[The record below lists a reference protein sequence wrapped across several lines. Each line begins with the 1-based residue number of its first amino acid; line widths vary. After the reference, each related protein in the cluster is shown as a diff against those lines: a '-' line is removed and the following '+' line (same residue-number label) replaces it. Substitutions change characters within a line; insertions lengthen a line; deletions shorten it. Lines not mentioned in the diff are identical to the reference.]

1 MQELFIS
8 RLIGIH
14 LFQVVELESD
24 ERITAWWL
32 VVSQFSEV
40 EGLDEDSNHCS
51 CAAND
56 HLVLVV
62 LSDYES
68 NEEINAEDIGI
79 NLQEVELNLIVNGLH
94 AIVVVDV
101 HLVLYVQV
109 DKHHENEEEHKWYLK
124 GKEGNQRP
132 KFEENDELE
141 LDREARVLH
150 PFVKNLLAADRPIL
164 VLYLLSASVPTAKHQ
179 VEASQRDLNDDEV
192 DGLIA
197 DER

>member
-1 MQELFIS
+1 M
-8 RLIGIH
+8 
-14 LFQVVELESD
+14 
-24 ERITAWWL
+24 
-32 VVSQFSEV
+32 
-40 EGLDEDSNHCS
+40 
-51 CAAND
+51 
-56 HLVLVV
+56 
-62 LSDYES
+62 
-68 NEEINAEDIGI
+68 
-79 NLQEVELNLIVNGLH
+79 
-94 AIVVVDV
+94 VVDV